1 MPPPIRA
8 QLCPFLA
15 REVSATVVV
24 DVHPSA
30 HADIVLLLIV
40 VLRSSVVIGLLRAIT
55 AVGVA
60 KMMIEILPADGS
72 VREEAIDEDQ
82 MTSTRPSS
90 SYDSG

>member
-1 MPPPIRA
+1 M
-8 QLCPFLA
+8 
-15 REVSATVVV
+15 VVNIQ
-24 DVHPSA
+24 PSA

-40 VLRSSVVIGLLRAIT
+40 VLRSSVVIGLLRAIK

-60 KMMIEILPADGS
+60 EMMIEILPADGS
-72 VREEAIDEDQ
+72 VREEAINEDQ